1 MELFIIFCYD
11 KQRHNTGTGARQMK
25 KIVLTGGGTAGHVT
39 PNLALIPELVKEGWS
54 VSYIGAHDGI
64 EKTLIE
70 KIGVD
75 YYGVST
81 GKLRRYF
88 STKNF
93 TDMFRVVGGVKEAAS
108 LIHKLRPDVVFSK
121 GGFVAVPVVLGAKMN
136 GVPVIIHES
145 DITPGLANKIAI
157 PFAKKVC
164 TTFPETLQYIPTKKG
179 INTGTPIR
187 KELFLGDEK
196 KGLEIC
202 GFNRQKPILMMMGG
216 SLGSVK
222 INTDLRKA
230 LPKILKDFQLI
241 HICGKG
247 NLDKSLDSM
256 DGYKQ
261 FEYLSEELPH
271 IFAIA
276 EIVISR
282 AGSNSIS
289 EFLALKK
296 PNLLIPLSAK
306 ASRGDQILNAES
318 FEKQGFTM
326 VLREED
332 MNPETILQGI
342 EVLYEKREMFIE
354 RMNQSHLSDGVK
366 AVMNVIRNYK

>member
-1 MELFIIFCYD
+1 M
-11 KQRHNTGTGARQMK
+11 
-25 KIVLTGGGTAGHVT
+25 
-39 PNLALIPELVKEGWS
+39 
-54 VSYIGAHDGI
+54 
-64 EKTLIE
+64 
-70 KIGVD
+70 
-75 YYGVST
+75 
-81 GKLRRYF
+81 
-88 STKNF
+88 
-93 TDMFRVVGGVKEAAS
+93 
-108 LIHKLRPDVVFSK
+108 
-121 GGFVAVPVVLGAKMN
+121 
-136 GVPVIIHES
+136 
-145 DITPGLANKIAI
+145 
-157 PFAKKVC
+157 
-164 TTFPETLQYIPTKKG
+164 
-179 INTGTPIR
+179 
-187 KELFLGDEK
+187 
-196 KGLEIC
+196 
-202 GFNRQKPILMMMGG
+202 
-216 SLGSVK
+216 
-222 INTDLRKA
+222 
-230 LPKILKDFQLI
+230 PKILKDFQLI

-318 FEKQGFTM
+318 FEKQGFSM